1 MDYELIIS
9 ERADELTERLTSYL
23 LNNLKNPGAAAHFLN
38 ELDSVYFLTVRMN
51 TCSCGGTGRHCW
63 KRCSTRLFTALTTS
77 KS

>member
-38 ELDSVYFLTVRMN
+38 ELDSVYLTFLIYAQPKD
-51 TCSCGGTGRHCW
+51 SEEGRKT
-63 KRCSTRLFTALTTS
+63 KR
-77 KS
+77 